1 MTIGFNALGRMG
13 RLCNQMFQYAAL
25 KGIARK
31 TGVDCCI
38 PHYTQAV
45 DDGIGNMLR
54 TELFDSFDL
63 DVKVELLN
71 NGHAP
76 VVNERHFH
84 FDEELFKMCPDHVD
98 LRGYFQTEK
107 YFKHIEKE
115 IRSDFTF
122 KDEILNPCKE
132 MIESVENPIALHVRR
147 GDYIQNSENHFNLP
161 IAYYEAA
168 LSKFDANRNI
178 IVFSDDPV
186 WCHDDGTF
194 VDDRFIISENEDNRV
209 DLCLMSLCDDF
220 IIANSSYSWWGAWL
234 STNKDK
240 TVIAPAQWFGKTGY
254 TKDHNTKDLIPNDWT
269 IINDGQE

>member
-147 GDYIQNSENHFNLP
+147 GDYIKNAENHFNLP
-161 IAYYEAA
+161 RAYYEAA
-168 LSKFDANRNI
+168 LSKFDTNRNV

-186 WCHDDGTF
+186 WCHDEGTF

>member
-25 KGIARK
+25 KGIARN

-63 DVKVELLN
+63 DVKIGLLN

-115 IRSDFTF
+115 IRRDFTF
-122 KDEILNPCKE
+122 KNDVLVPCKE
-132 MIESVENPIALHVRR
+132 MIESVDNPIALHVRR

-168 LSKFDANRNI
+168 LSKFDATRNV

-186 WCHDDGTF
+186 WCHDEGIF
-194 VDDRFIISENEDNRV
+194 ADDRFIISENEDNRV

-240 TVIAPAQWFGKTGY
+240 TVIAPSQWFGKTGY

-269 IINDGQE
+269 IINDGQ

>member
-13 RLCNQMFQYAAL
+13 RLCNQMFQYASL
-25 KGIARK
+25 KGLAAKIG
-31 TGVDCCI
+31 TDIII
-38 PHYTQAV
+38 PYYPDAV

-63 DVKVELLN
+63 DVKIGLLN

-122 KDEILNPCKE
+122 KDEILVPCKE

-147 GDYIQNSENHFNLP
+147 GDYIKNAENHFNLP
-161 IAYYEAA
+161 IEYYDAA
-168 LSKFDANRNI
+168 LSEFDDDRNV
-178 IVFSDDPV
+178 IVFSDDPL
-186 WCHDDGTF
+186 WCHDEGIF
-194 VDDRFIISENEDNRV
+194 VDDRFIISENDDNRV
-209 DLCLMSLCDDF
+209 DLCLMSLCNDF
-220 IIANSSYSWWGAWL
+220 IIANSTYSWWGAWL
-234 STNKDK
+234 SSNKDK
-240 TVIAPAQWFGKTGY
+240 KVIAPVQWFGKTGY
-254 TKDHNTKDLIPNDWT
+254 TKDHNTKDLIPDDW
-269 IINDGQE
+269 IKISAGQE